1 VSTMPAVTTAKNGTT
16 NHQTALNNELSGGNL
31 MIHNA
36 ELFVDFVESLPPHP
50 FERDIDEIY
59 PLDSIEQSIKNNKY
73 NETGE
78 EEQGKG
84 DEKKDDELSI
94 MKRRKKE
101 TEEYFE
107 RVKRETEKRRISRQS
122 SEDEKFIELY
132 NSLLEDRAYIMNDLS
147 YMLKLEAEHAHR
159 KKQEIYEQW
168 LENVFNPI
176 QEQIES
182 QLQSTSIEEIERRR
196 RTLFDQ
202 FLQMSNKKNLFLDII
217 IPQDSYNPLEHNEK
231 HTIKYKMKSGINKSK
246 SKQMEDSTS
255 KLGKR
260 LDIRMWDKMDATT
273 YGHYERERK
282 VSALSSQKFESKLKF
297 DDFDRTFYVDEV
309 KPGRKVNYEIQ
320 KNSKKSLAEFSGFA
334 EIS

>member
-1 VSTMPAVTTAKNGTT
+1 
-16 NHQTALNNELSGGNL
+16 
-31 MIHNA
+31 
-36 ELFVDFVESLPPHP
+36 
-50 FERDIDEIY
+50 
-59 PLDSIEQSIKNNKY
+59 
-73 NETGE
+73 
-78 EEQGKG
+78 
-84 DEKKDDELSI
+84 
-94 MKRRKKE
+94 
-101 TEEYFE
+101 
-107 RVKRETEKRRISRQS
+107 
-122 SEDEKFIELY
+122 
-132 NSLLEDRAYIMNDLS
+132 MNDLS
-147 YMLKLEAEHAHR
+147 YMLRLEAEHAHR

-182 QLQSTSIEEIERRR
+182 RLQSTSIEEIERRR

-246 SKQMEDSTS
+246 SKKMEDSTS

-273 YGHYERERK
+273 YGHYERDRK

-334 EIS
+334 EVS